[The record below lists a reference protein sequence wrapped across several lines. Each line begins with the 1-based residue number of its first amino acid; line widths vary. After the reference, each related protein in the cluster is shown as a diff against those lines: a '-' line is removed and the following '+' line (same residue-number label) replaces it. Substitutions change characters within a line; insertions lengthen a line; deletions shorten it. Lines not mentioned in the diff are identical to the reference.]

1 MEKAGIANVEV
12 RHGDLVEVVNA
23 GGIEGP
29 FDVITLDMQDAAKAV
44 PGGFRLLRPGGF
56 LATYSPFFEQATEV
70 RSAVERE
77 GFVEVLTII
86 TSEQEL
92 EVSKR
97 GTRPSTRVGHTGFV
111 TIARK

>member
-1 MEKAGIANVEV
+1 VEK
-12 RHGDLVEVVNA
+12 
-23 GGIEGP
+23 
-29 FDVITLDMQDAAKAV
+29 
-44 PGGFRLLRPGGF
+44 
-56 LATYSPFFEQATEV
+56 
-70 RSAVERE
+70 E
-77 GFVEVLTII
+77 GFAEVTTII